1 MSGLLANP
9 FARAAAGDPRPPT
22 FVRTLALWLLRAV
35 LAVALVA
42 AATVPFAILIGLFT
56 DGARGN
62 GWALAGGL
70 VTVALTA
77 AMGAGRRKPSPGA
90 DPPT

>member
-1 MSGLLANP
+1 MSELLANP
-9 FARAAAGDPRPPT
+9 FARAAAGDPKPPT
-22 FVRTLALWLLRAV
+22 FVRALALGILRAV
-35 LAVALVA
+35 LAVALIA

-70 VTVALTA
+70 VTVALTV
-77 AMGAGRRKPSPGA
+77 AMGAGRRKPAGVSP
-90 DPPT
+90 PPT